1 MPKAKAKPAY
11 TKADMK
17 AVSDNPEWTEK
28 EFAKAKPFA
37 DVFPDLAKTIGR
49 RGPQKAPTKIS
60 VTIRLSPVVVEYFK
74 SKGPGWQTKVDD
86 VLLGVATKKPA
97 KKKPAK
103 KKAQKKTASR
113 AA

>member
-1 MPKAKAKPAY
+1 MPKAKAKRAY

-17 AVSDNPEWTEK
+17 TVSDNPEWTEK
-28 EFAKAKPFA
+28 DFAKAKPFA
-37 DVFPDLAKTIGR
+37 DVFPNLAKTIGR
-49 RGPQKAPTKIS
+49 RGPQKAPTKIL

-86 VLLGVATKKPA
+86 VLLSVATKKPM
-97 KKKPAK
+97 KKKV
-103 KKAQKKTASR
+103 QKKTASR

>member
-28 EFAKAKPFA
+28 DFAKAKPFA
-37 DVFPDLAKTIGR
+37 DVFPNLAKTIGR
-49 RGPQKAPTKIS
+49 RGPQKAPTKIL

-86 VLLGVATKKPA
+86 VLLSVVTKKPT
-97 KKKPAK
+97 KKKT
-103 KKAQKKTASR
+103 QKKTASR